1 MDAILGSVGLPDRS
15 PEGKVTDFLTHSSL
29 PRETILF
36 HPPRPR
42 STAARG
48 QGGGW
53 RDDQRWA
60 QSSPYPW
67 ADSSPRA
74 RAAGFQLVLRS
85 LSSFIDTE
93 LRKDSSSLPPFL
105 LAVAVIYGRHPG
117 NVESIEDV
125 K

>member
-67 ADSSPRA
+67 LTPHRGLGQRGFSSCS
-74 RAAGFQLVLRS
+74 AAFP
-85 LSSFIDTE
+85 LSSTP
-93 LRKDSSSLPPFL
+93 S
-105 LAVAVIYGRHPG
+105 
-117 NVESIEDV
+117 
-125 K
+125 